1 LVSAVP
7 ANRRKLANM
16 ESQRHYLERRALE
29 EEAAAQRAS
38 TAKAREIHFELAS
51 RYRVAA
57 DTDAPARP
65 EAPAKTILP
74 NEFRILD

>member
-1 LVSAVP
+1 
-7 ANRRKLANM
+7 M
-16 ESQRHYLERRALE
+16 
-29 EEAAAQRAS
+29 
-38 TAKAREIHFELAS
+38 IELAS

>member
-1 LVSAVP
+1 MVSAVP

-16 ESQRHYLERRALE
+16 ESQLHYLERRALE
-29 EEAAAQRAS
+29 EEAAERAS
-38 TAKAREIHFELAS
+38 TDKAREIHIELAS

>member
-1 LVSAVP
+1 
-7 ANRRKLANM
+7 M

-29 EEAAAQRAS
+29 EEAAAERAS
-38 TAKAREIHFELAS
+38 TAKAREIHIELAS

-65 EAPAKTILP
+65 EPPARTILP
-74 NEFRILD
+74 AEFRILD